1 MMKKPFIE
9 NLVQMYPKDG
19 EQIANCDGYMGF

>member
-1 MMKKPFIE
+1 MMKKPFKKT
-9 NLVQMYPKDG
+9 LVQMYSKAS